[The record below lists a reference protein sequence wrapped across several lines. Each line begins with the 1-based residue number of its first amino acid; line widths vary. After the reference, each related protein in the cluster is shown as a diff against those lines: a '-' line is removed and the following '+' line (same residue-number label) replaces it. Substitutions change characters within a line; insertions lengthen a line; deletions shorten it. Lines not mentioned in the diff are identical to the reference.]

1 MMRVRRRTLLIAG
14 GVVVFLLLSA
24 LLARWLGLENVER
37 DDVVTLLAAQARG
50 DSAAMLSQL
59 PGCAGRCR
67 AIVVEDAAR
76 LKRAGSVLILADQS
90 QTAYS
95 LTSSVGET
103 RVAWKATGAALPVVQ
118 CIRVQRSGNA
128 ISGLTI
134 RLRAVSLPIPGTAD
148 C

>member
-14 GVVVFLLLSA
+14 GVIVFLLLSA

-37 DDVVTLLAAQARG
+37 DDIVTLLAAQARG
-50 DSAAMLSQL
+50 DSAAMLAQL
-59 PGCAGRCR
+59 PDCAARCR
-67 AIVVEDAAR
+67 AIVIEDAGR
-76 LKRAGSVLILADQS
+76 LKRPGRVLILADQS

-103 RVAWKATGAALPVVQ
+103 RVAWKATGSALPVVQ
-118 CIRVQRSGNA
+118 CVRVQRSGNA

-134 RLRAVSLPIPGTAD
+134 RLLAVSLPIPGTAD

>member
-1 MMRVRRRTLLIAG
+1 MMRIRRRTLLIVS

-37 DDVVTLLAAQARG
+37 DDIVALLAAQAHG
-50 DSAAMLSQL
+50 DSAAMLAQL
-59 PGCAGRCR
+59 PGCVVHCR
-67 AIVVEDAAR
+67 ANVIEDARR
-76 LKRAGSVLILADQS
+76 LKRDGTILILADQS

-103 RVAWKATGAALPVVQ
+103 RVAWKATGTALPVVQ

>member
-14 GVVVFLLLSA
+14 GVVAFLLLSA

-37 DDVVTLLAAQARG
+37 DDIATLLAAQARG
-50 DSAAMLSQL
+50 DSAAMLAQL

-67 AIVVEDAAR
+67 AIVLADATR
-76 LKRAGSVLILADQS
+76 LKRAGSLLILADQS

-95 LTSSVGET
+95 LTSSAGET
-103 RVAWKATGAALPVVQ
+103 RVAWKATGTALPVVQ

-134 RLRAVSLPIPGTAD
+134 SLRAVSLPIPGTAD

>member
-1 MMRVRRRTLLIAG
+1 MMRVRRRTLLIAC

-37 DDVVTLLAAQARG
+37 DDIVALLAAQAHG
-50 DSAAMLSQL
+50 DSAAMLAQL
-59 PGCAGRCR
+59 PGCVGRCR
-67 AIVVEDAAR
+67 ANVIEDARR
-76 LKRAGSVLILADQS
+76 LKRAGTILILADQS

-103 RVAWKATGAALPVVQ
+103 RVAWKATGSVLPIVQ
-118 CIRVQRSGNA
+118 CVRVQRSGNA

>member
-1 MMRVRRRTLLIAG
+1 MMRVRRRTLLIAC

-37 DDVVTLLAAQARG
+37 DDIAALLAAQAHG
-50 DSAAMLSQL
+50 DSAAMLAQL
-59 PGCAGRCR
+59 PGCVGRCR
-67 AIVVEDAAR
+67 ANVIEDARR
-76 LKRAGSVLILADQS
+76 LKRAGTILILADQS

-103 RVAWKATGAALPVVQ
+103 RVAWKATGSVLPIVQ
-118 CIRVQRSGNA
+118 CVRVQRSGNA